1 LKKLVVGLLIAC
13 GVGAFGANAAGATP
27 RSSSASNT
35 VAGGASTATQRD
47 VFAVCG
53 KLRVNGPPSRNEA
66 RTIAKDFKRIRIKAA
81 RTTLSQGFE
90 DALSAKDRRKAY
102 TAAFDW
108 CEEHDAYRTTAL
120 TVAPRMDV
128 VDATTATITGST
140 VPGATVSS
148 SIGSLTA
155 VADPAGAFSIGVSGL
170 IDGENRINLTSNAL
184 NMYPSTA
191 VVTVVKSE
199 SEAAFKASTG
209 EIPYDELVK
218 DPAALMGRRIHS
230 RAKVFQYDAR
240 TGTTAL
246 LVSVTQ
252 KQPGRFEYWTDH
264 ALLQLPTSAL
274 GAGMDNNDI
283 IEFWGT
289 VSGPYSYDTAIGG
302 KNTVPAVS
310 VRYMNL
316 LEKRES

>member
-1 LKKLVVGLLIAC
+1 LKKLVVGVLIAC
-13 GVGAFGANAAGATP
+13 GVGALCANVTAAAPVESGT
-27 RSSSASNT
+27 SKT
-35 VAGGASTATQRD
+35 VTDGASEATQSD
-47 VFAVCG
+47 VFDVCG
-53 KLRVNGPPSRNEA
+53 FLRGLDPLSRSETRDLA
-66 RTIAKDFKRIRIKAA
+66 RNFKRIHIKAA
-81 RTTLSQGFE
+81 RTKLAKGFE
-90 DALSAKDRRKAY
+90 EASSAKEREKAY
-102 TAAFDW
+102 SAAYDW
-108 CEEHDAYRTTAL
+108 CDEHDAYRTAGL